1 MSQSQDSVRTVE
13 ARAALLL
20 QVRRAGVRDIAV
32 MRAIESVPREFFAPY
47 RFKDLAARN
56 MALPIG
62 CGQIMPSTADLA
74 HCFEALEVQ
83 RHHRVLEI
91 GAGSGYGAAVLS
103 KLAREVTS
111 IERYQTLAIEA
122 EKRLKQLMVTNASVL
137 FADGLSP
144 PPSLGC
150 FDRIVMHM
158 SVEAPPQAILD
169 ALEPRGGVLIFG
181 RVQPARPDAR
191 RGERLIRLRREA
203 DGSFEETD
211 IGPCRLGAALE
222 GAALAL

>member
-1 MSQSQDSVRTVE
+1 MQTVE

-20 QVRRAGVRDIAV
+20 QVRRAGVRDLAV

-62 CGQIMPSTADLA
+62 CGQIMPATAELA
-74 HCFEALEVQ
+74 QCFEALDVE

-91 GAGSGYGAAVLS
+91 GTGSGYGAAVLS
-103 KLAREVTS
+103 KLAREVAS
-111 IERYQTLAIEA
+111 IERFQTLAIEA
-122 EKRLKQLMVTNASVL
+122 AKRLEQLMATNALVL

-144 PPSLGC
+144 PHSLGS

-158 SVEAPPQAILD
+158 SVDAPPQAVLG
-169 ALEPRGGVLIFG
+169 ALGPRGVLIFG
-181 RVQPARPDAR
+181 RFQPAEPDRR
-191 RGERLIRLRREA
+191 RGERLIRLTREA
-203 DGSFEETD
+203 DGSFQETD
-211 IGPCRLGAALE
+211 LGPCRLGAALE